1 MLRVCVVR
9 RGRSSMCRRR
19 CIACGS
25 HVTRP
30 RRCMRCETMSNQ
42 TRSRKVQMQL
52 CHFLTR
58 FATAI
63 QRSAT
68 SDGAHQP
75 LAPIRNV
82 IHPAWRPGAPLCLR
96 TPGWIVWI
104 VKLFNDPVR
113 RAAQALFLT
122 VRTAYWIVWIVKL
135 YKKGI
140 LIF

>member
-1 MLRVCVVR
+1 MLRIKEHAIFDKLTDLLLPALKGAMGNNCTLLSVR
-9 RGRSSMCRRR
+9 ILSRG
-19 CIACGS
+19 GG
-25 HVTRP
+25 
-30 RRCMRCETMSNQ
+30 
-42 TRSRKVQMQL
+42 RKVQMQL

-63 QRSAT
+63 QRGAT

-82 IHPAWRPGAPLCLR
+82 MHPAWRPGAPLCLR

-113 RAAQALFLT
+113 RAAQTLFFNSQDAQLD
-122 VRTAYWIVWIVKL
+122 RL
-135 YKKGI
+135 DR
-140 LIF
+140 